1 MERKYVG
8 NTEICDR
15 NCDLEDQ
22 PILYVNSKKPEH
34 HGWARVKCSNCPFD
48 KQDVSKVDRRK
59 Q

>member
-34 HGWARVKCSNCPFD
+34 HGWARVKCPICPFE
-48 KQDVSKVDRRK
+48 
-59 Q
+59 